1 MYSCSV
7 ANYERER
14 VKLAS
19 DCETK
24 IEQLEKKVKNDVDH
38 EKEEKE
44 KALAKVW
51 QATLIASF
59 PSNVIGW
66 RQTLTTSPAN
76 HIRVLLVRAKK
87 VKDRLYGL
95 DLRPF

>member
-1 MYSCSV
+1 
-7 ANYERER
+7 
-14 VKLAS
+14 
-19 DCETK
+19 
-24 IEQLEKKVKNDVDH
+24 
-38 EKEEKE
+38 
-44 KALAKVW
+44 
-51 QATLIASF
+51 
-59 PSNVIGW
+59 VIGW